1 MTASSFT
8 TAQTVSAIAVIDLA
22 NELVEKGYIN
32 KADFADFGRDF
43 INLFD
48 AWKNSEAIQEYRL
61 PEALLIMLWRLA
73 EAHCNESDIGLEIGS
88 KVNLK
93 SKGVLANWLTQCN
106 TLSEAFSI
114 FRTNISLLNPSECWE
129 KTEDGDRVKLV
140 VRFTSPKYPSIAI
153 DRSMTAMLSWGRSLS
168 KEEIELCGVTFV
180 RQVPKR
186 LEKYHSFFGESIS
199 FNQTENALWFSKR
212 DFNQT
217 IKEANAYLK
226 KLIAMQ
232 AMSIDTE
239 LAKANTRSYVDTIIN
254 LLDEDLAQYC
264 QVGKTCSAIHV
275 SRSTLYRKLK
285 NEGTSFT
292 LLVKAARLTKL
303 KKTELIQVNHN
314 DMADELGFQDIS
326 SYYRF
331 RKQNC

>member
-1 MTASSFT
+1 MTANSF
-8 TAQTVSAIAVIDLA
+8 AAAPTVSAIAVIDLA

-32 KADFADFGRDF
+32 KADFANLGRYF
-43 INLFD
+43 ISLFN

-61 PEALLIMLWRLA
+61 PEALLVTLWRQA
-73 EAHCNESDIGLEIGS
+73 EAHRNESDIGLEIGS

-93 SKGVLANWLTQCN
+93 SKGVLANWLSQCN
-106 TLSEAFSI
+106 TLSEAFST
-114 FRTNISLLNPSECWE
+114 FSTNISLLNPSECWE

-140 VRFTSPKYPSIAI
+140 VRFTSTKYPSIAI
-153 DRSMTAMLSWGRSLS
+153 DRSMAAMLSWSRSLS

-180 RQVPKR
+180 RPTPKR
-186 LEKYHSFFGESIS
+186 LEKYLSVFGESIS
-199 FNQTENALWFSKR
+199 FNQTENALWFSKQ

-217 IKEANAYLK
+217 IKEANTYLK
-226 KLIAMQ
+226 ELLARQ
-232 AMSIDTE
+232 AMSINTQFS
-239 LAKANTRSYVDTIIN
+239 KANTRPYVETITK
-254 LLDEDLAQYC
+254 LLDKDLALYC

-292 LLVKAARLTKL
+292 LLVKATRLAKL
-303 KKTELIQVNHN
+303 KKSQLSQVSHN

-331 RKQNC
+331 RKLNY